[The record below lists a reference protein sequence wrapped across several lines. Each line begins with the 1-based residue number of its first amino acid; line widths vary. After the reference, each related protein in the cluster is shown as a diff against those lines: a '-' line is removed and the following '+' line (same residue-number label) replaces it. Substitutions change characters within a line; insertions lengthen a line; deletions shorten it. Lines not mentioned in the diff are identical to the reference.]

1 MCLSLYLNW
10 RNELQITWRKLNEN
24 MASLT
29 EDEIM
34 GMLEYERTHER
45 RVKMLLRLHQRANSL
60 RVARERIELLKEG
73 LRP

>member
-1 MCLSLYLNW
+1 M
-10 RNELQITWRKLNEN
+10 QITWRKLNET
-24 MASLT
+24 MATLS

-34 GMLEYERTHER
+34 AMLEYERVHER
-45 RVKMLLRLHQRANSL
+45 RVKMLLRLHQRGNSL

>member
-1 MCLSLYLNW
+1 M
-10 RNELQITWRKLNEN
+10 QITWRRLNEY
-24 MASLT
+24 MATYT

-34 GMLEYERTHER
+34 AMLEYERTHER

>member
-1 MCLSLYLNW
+1 MK
-10 RNELQITWRKLNEN
+10 ITWRKLNET
-24 MASLT
+24 MATLT
-29 EDEIM
+29 EEEIM
-34 GMLEYERTHER
+34 AMLEYERTHER

>member
-1 MCLSLYLNW
+1 M
-10 RNELQITWRKLNEN
+10 QITWRKLNEN

-29 EDEIM
+29 DDEIM
-34 GMLEYERTHER
+34 SMLEYERTHER

-73 LRP
+73 VRP

>member
-1 MCLSLYLNW
+1 
-10 RNELQITWRKLNEN
+10 LQITWRKLNEN
-24 MASLT
+24 MATLT
-29 EDEIM
+29 EEEIM
-34 GMLEYERTHER
+34 AMLEYERTHER

>member
-1 MCLSLYLNW
+1 M
-10 RNELQITWRKLNEN
+10 QITWRKLNEN

>member
-1 MCLSLYLNW
+1 M
-10 RNELQITWRKLNEN
+10 QITWRKLNEN

-29 EDEIM
+29 EEEIM
-34 GMLEYERTHER
+34 AMLEYERTHER

-73 LRP
+73 VRP

>member
-1 MCLSLYLNW
+1 M
-10 RNELQITWRKLNEN
+10 QITWRKLNER
-24 MASLT
+24 MATLS

-34 GMLEYERTHER
+34 AMLEYERTHER

>member
-1 MCLSLYLNW
+1 ML
-10 RNELQITWRKLNEN
+10 ITWRRLNEY
-24 MASLT
+24 MATFS
-29 EDEIM
+29 EEEIM
-34 GMLEYERTHER
+34 AMLEYERTHER

>member
-1 MCLSLYLNW
+1 
-10 RNELQITWRKLNEN
+10 LQITWRRLNEY
-24 MASLT
+24 MATYT

-34 GMLEYERTHER
+34 AMLAYERTHER

>member
-1 MCLSLYLNW
+1 M
-10 RNELQITWRKLNEN
+10 QITWRKLNEN

-29 EDEIM
+29 EEEIM
-34 GMLEYERTHER
+34 AMLEYERTHDR

-73 LRP
+73 VRP

>member
-1 MCLSLYLNW
+1 MK
-10 RNELQITWRKLNEN
+10 ITWRKLNET
-24 MASLT
+24 MATLT

-34 GMLEYERTHER
+34 AMLEYERTHER

>member
-1 MCLSLYLNW
+1 M
-10 RNELQITWRKLNEN
+10 QITWRKLNEN

-29 EDEIM
+29 EDEVVA
-34 GMLEYERTHER
+34 MLEYERTHAR

-73 LRP
+73 VRP

>member
-1 MCLSLYLNW
+1 MK
-10 RNELQITWRKLNEN
+10 ITWRKLNER
-24 MASLT
+24 MATLS

-34 GMLEYERTHER
+34 AMLEYERTHER

-60 RVARERIELLKEG
+60 RVARERVELLKEG

>member
-1 MCLSLYLNW
+1 M
-10 RNELQITWRKLNEN
+10 QITWRKLNER
-24 MASLT
+24 MATLS
-29 EDEIM
+29 EEEVM
-34 GMLEYERTHER
+34 AMLEYERTHER